1 MGILQILGMNG
12 LLRYRENMLVPIAV
26 IGLILLWA
34 VIVYVVMTVS
44 GIGLEVANTDAL
56 VKNLL

>member
-1 MGILQILGMNG
+1 MGILQFLGMSG
-12 LLRYRENMLVPIAV
+12 IMRYRDNMFVPLVV
-26 IGLILLWA
+26 IGLILLWV

-44 GIGLEVANTDAL
+44 GIGFDVAQTDAL